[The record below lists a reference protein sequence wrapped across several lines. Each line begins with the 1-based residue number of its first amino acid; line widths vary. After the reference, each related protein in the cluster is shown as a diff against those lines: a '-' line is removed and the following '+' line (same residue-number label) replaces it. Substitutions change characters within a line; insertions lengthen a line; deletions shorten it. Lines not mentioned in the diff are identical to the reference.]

1 VGSGVYVFIEGSSVK
16 KRLDVRDLKLGMY
29 VSGLDR
35 PWLET
40 PFLFQG
46 FLIDTDEQLATL
58 RQYCRYVDIDTEQ
71 GSEIQQDKT
80 PAPEHVTQPRK
91 IAEDDL
97 ERKRIEFDMLRAQA
111 RPIEQTQTYED
122 LSDVEDEIRLVA
134 DAYRDSIT
142 LMQTVFEDAQKK
154 RNIDTAGITISV
166 GRLANSIIRNPD
178 ALMLF
183 SQIKDKDNYTAQHSL
198 RVCILALTFGRQL
211 GMELSAIKA
220 LGIGAMLHDIGKVRI
235 PDEILKKPEKLTKPE
250 IELMKLH
257 VPYGLQILRAQAP
270 GLPTVALDVV
280 GWHHERYDG
289 SGYMSGAKGN
299 EISQFGH
306 IGGITDHFDAL
317 TSDRPWRKGA
327 AHHTTLMK
335 MYDQRGKLF
344 HPVLI
349 EQFIRSMGVYP
360 IGSVVQLNTGEAGV
374 VITRNRNRHLRP
386 RVVVA
391 SKADNS
397 LYDEART
404 VDLTKDRAPD
414 GRMYEIVR
422 VLGPDEHSINPIDH
436 LPVLAA

>member
-1 VGSGVYVFIEGSSVK
+1 VK
-16 KRLDVRDLKLGMY
+16 KRLDVRDLQIGMY
-29 VSGLDR
+29 VSALDR

-40 PFLFQG
+40 PFMFQG
-46 FLIDTDEQLATL
+46 FLLDAEEQLETL
-58 RQYCRYVDIDTEQ
+58 RQYCEYVYIDTDLA
-71 GSEIQQDKT
+71 QQIPDEAAAVAAALIKT
-80 PAPEHVTQPRK
+80 EK
-91 IAEDDL
+91 SDDDL
-97 ERKRIEFDMLRAQA
+97 ERKRLEFEMLRAQA
-111 RPIEQTQTYED
+111 KPVAQTQIYED
-122 LSDVEDEIRLVA
+122 VSDVEEEIEVVA
-134 DAYRDSIT
+134 DAYRQSIEMMDQV
-142 LMQTVFEDAQKK
+142 LEDAQKK

-166 GRLANSIIRNPD
+166 GRLANSVIRNPD

-183 SQIKDKDNYTAQHSL
+183 SQIKNKDAYTAQHSL
-198 RVCILALTFGRQL
+198 RVCVLALTMGRQL
-211 GMELSAIKA
+211 GLEVGAIKA
-220 LGIGAMLHDIGKVRI
+220 LGIGALLHDIGKVRI
-235 PDEILKKPEKLTKPE
+235 PEEILKKPGRLTKPE

-257 VPYGLQILRAQAP
+257 VPYGLQILRSQAP

-306 IGGITDHFDAL
+306 IGAITDHFDAV

-327 AHHTTLMK
+327 AHHSTLMS

-344 HPVLI
+344 HPGLV

-374 VITRNRNRHLRP
+374 VITRNRRRHLRP
-386 RVVVA
+386 RVVLA
-391 SKADNS
+391 AKADNS
-397 LYDEART
+397 LYRVART
-404 VDLTKDRAPD
+404 VDLTKDRSPD

-422 VLGPDEHSINPIDH
+422 VLGPDEHKINPIDH

>member
-1 VGSGVYVFIEGSSVK
+1 
-16 KRLDVRDLKLGMY
+16 MY
-29 VSGLDR
+29 VSALDR

-40 PFLFQG
+40 PFMFQG
-46 FLIDTDEQLATL
+46 FLLDAEEQLETL
-58 RQYCRYVDIDTEQ
+58 RQYCEYVYIDTDLA
-71 GSEIQQDKT
+71 QQIPDEAAAVAAALIKT
-80 PAPEHVTQPRK
+80 EK
-91 IAEDDL
+91 SDDDL
-97 ERKRIEFDMLRAQA
+97 ERKRLEFEMLRAQA
-111 RPIEQTQTYED
+111 KPVAQTQIYED
-122 LSDVEDEIRLVA
+122 VSDVEEEIEVVA
-134 DAYRDSIT
+134 DAYRQSIEMMDQV
-142 LMQTVFEDAQKK
+142 LEDAQKK

-166 GRLANSIIRNPD
+166 GRLANSVIRNPD

-183 SQIKDKDNYTAQHSL
+183 SQIKNKDAYTAQHSL
-198 RVCILALTFGRQL
+198 RVCVLALTMGRQL
-211 GMELSAIKA
+211 GLEVGAIKA
-220 LGIGAMLHDIGKVRI
+220 LGIGALLHDIGKVRI
-235 PDEILKKPEKLTKPE
+235 PEEILKKPGRLTKPE

-257 VPYGLQILRAQAP
+257 VPYGLQILRSQAP

-306 IGGITDHFDAL
+306 IGAITDHFDAV

-327 AHHTTLMK
+327 AHHSTLMS

-344 HPVLI
+344 HPGLV

-374 VITRNRNRHLRP
+374 VITRNRRRHLRP
-386 RVVVA
+386 RVVLA
-391 SKADNS
+391 AKADNS
-397 LYDEART
+397 LYRVART
-404 VDLTKDRAPD
+404 VDLTKDRSPD

-422 VLGPDEHSINPIDH
+422 VLGPDEHKINPIDH